1 MQLKAL
7 LFLSSITYSFWVTAG
22 LTEREKDDFV
32 YDLSLATQ
40 GIMVSQFN
48 TGVNYYLGIGIHRD
62 MEKSVYWHQEASKQG
77 HSKAPFNLAL
87 IFARGNEVPKDL
99 KLSMN
104 YLDLAAERGNE
115 EALRFLKQ
123 IKENQTDDKELL
135 QSLDELCC
143 PQPLLHQKVYEIEK

>member
-7 LFLSSITYSFWVTAG
+7 LFLSSISYSLWVTAG

-62 MEKSVYWHQEASKQG
+62 MEKVFTGIKKLASKAIQ
-77 HSKAPFNLAL
+77 KLPL
-87 IFARGNEVPKDL
+87 IYR
-99 KLSMN
+99 
-104 YLDLAAERGNE
+104 
-115 EALRFLKQ
+115 
-123 IKENQTDDKELL
+123 
-135 QSLDELCC
+135 
-143 PQPLLHQKVYEIEK
+143 